1 MRRIWSNACPSGQTS
16 SCGFGK
22 ILTRE
27 LVQQYQ
33 QQLQDAYTAETPLCI
48 QGGGS
53 KAFYGRKIKAEILDV
68 SANAGVIS
76 YEPTELVITVRAGT
90 TISEINEVLA
100 KQNQMLAF
108 EPPCFATNATAGGM
122 VACGLSGPRRPYVGA
137 VRDFVLGLKCLNG
150 KAEILNFGG
159 QVMKNVAGYDV
170 SRLMTGAMGTL
181 GVLLEVSL
189 KVLPKPE
196 YELTLKGESD
206 VVTAI
211 QLMNKWAGQSIP
223 VSATSFHDSN
233 IYIRLSGHKSAV
245 LAASSQFSLSEYSDG
260 ENYWESLRE
269 HRDDFFRNDFFSD
282 DENLW
287 RISVPSTTEKL
298 NPHGQWLI
306 EWGGAQRW
314 LKTSES
320 IEQVRDAVSKAGGHA
335 TLFRGGDREGDIFQP
350 LSSGIEQLHIALKN
364 AFDPKRIL
372 NHGRLYREF

>member
-1 MRRIWSNACPSGQTS
+1 MTER
-16 SCGFGK
+16 
-22 ILTRE
+22 

-33 QQLQDAYTAETPLCI
+33 QQIQDAYTSEIPLYI

-53 KAFYGRKIKAEILDV
+53 KAFYGREIKAEILDV
-68 SANAGVIS
+68 SANSGVIS

-100 KQNQMLAF
+100 KHNQILAF
-108 EPPCFATNATAGGM
+108 EPPCFTTNATVGGM

-181 GVLLEVSL
+181 GVLLEISL
-189 KVLPKPE
+189 KVLPKPD

-206 VVTAI
+206 VSKAI
-211 QLMNKWAGQSIP
+211 ELMNKWAGQAVP
-223 VSATSFHDSN
+223 VSAASFHDGN
-233 IYIRLSGHKSAV
+233 MFIRLSGHKGAV
-245 LAASSQFSLSEYSDG
+245 LAASSQFSLSEYFDG

-269 HRDDFFRNDFFSD
+269 HRDDFFGDNLFSD
-282 DENLW
+282 GEHLW
-287 RISVPSTTEKL
+287 RLSVPSTTEEIDI
-298 NPHGQWLI
+298 HGQWLI

-314 LKTSES
+314 LKTSEP
-320 IEQVRDAVSKAGGHA
+320 IEQIRDVVAKVGGHA
-335 TLFRGGDREGDIFQP
+335 TLFRGGDRNGDIFHP
-350 LSSGIEQLHIALKN
+350 LSAGIEHLHVALKN
-364 AFDPKRIL
+364 AFDPMRIL
-372 NHGRLYREF
+372 NRGRLYKEF

>member
-1 MRRIWSNACPSGQTS
+1 MTE
-16 SCGFGK
+16 K
-22 ILTRE
+22 

-33 QQLQDAYTAETPLCI
+33 QQLQDAYTSEIPLCI
-48 QGGGS
+48 QGGRS
-53 KAFYGRKIKAEILDV
+53 KAFYGRKTKAGILDV
-68 SANAGVIS
+68 SANSGVIS

-90 TISEINEVLA
+90 TISEINEALA
-100 KQNQMLAF
+100 KHNQILAF
-108 EPPCFATNATAGGM
+108 EPPCFATGATAGGM

-181 GVLLEVSL
+181 GVLLEISL
-189 KVLPKPE
+189 KVLPKPD

-206 VVTAI
+206 VATAI

-223 VSATSFHDSN
+223 ISATSFQDDN
-233 IYIRLSGHKSAV
+233 IFIRLSGHKSAV
-245 LAASSQFSLSEYSDG
+245 LAASSQFSFSEYSDG

-269 HRDDFFRNDFFSD
+269 HRDDFFSD

-287 RISVPSTTEKL
+287 RLSVPSTTEKIDIQ
-298 NPHGQWLI
+298 GQWLI

-314 LKTSES
+314 LKTSEAV
-320 IEQVRDAVSKAGGHA
+320 EQVRRVVSKVGGHA

-350 LSSGIEQLHIALKN
+350 LSAGIEQLHVALKN

-372 NHGRLYREF
+372 NRGRLYKEF

>member
-1 MRRIWSNACPSGQTS
+1 MTG
-16 SCGFGK
+16 
-22 ILTRE
+22 E

-33 QQLQDAYTAETPLCI
+33 QQIQDAYSSEIPLCI

-68 SANAGVIS
+68 SANSGVIS
-76 YEPTELVITVRAGT
+76 YEPTELVITARTGT
-90 TISEINEVLA
+90 TILEINEVLA
-100 KQNQMLAF
+100 KHNQTLAF
-108 EPPCFATNATAGGM
+108 EPPCFAKSATLGGM
-122 VACGLSGPRRPYVGA
+122 VACGLSGPRRAYVGA
-137 VRDFVLGLKCLNG
+137 VRDFVLGLNCLNG

-196 YELTLKGESD
+196 YELTLMGESD
-206 VVTAI
+206 FNTAI
-211 QLMNKWAGQSIP
+211 KLMNGWAGRSIP
-223 VSATSFHDSN
+223 ISAASFYEEN
-233 IYIRLSGHKSAV
+233 IFVRLSGHKSAV
-245 LAASSQFSLSEYSDG
+245 LAAGNQLSLSEYSDG

-269 HRDDFFRNDFFSD
+269 QKHDFFSD

-287 RISVPSTTEKL
+287 RVSVPPTTGEI
-298 NPHGQWLI
+298 NIHGKWLI

-320 IEQVRDAVSKAGGHA
+320 IEQVRNMVSNAGGHA
-335 TLFRGGDREGDIFQP
+335 TLFRGGDRNGEIFQP
-350 LSSGIEQLHIALKN
+350 LSAGIEHLHVALKN

-372 NHGRLYREF
+372 NRGRLYKDF

>member
-1 MRRIWSNACPSGQTS
+1 MT
-16 SCGFGK
+16 GK
-22 ILTRE
+22 

-33 QQLQDAYTAETPLCI
+33 QLIQDAYTSETPLCI

-53 KAFYGRKIKAEILDV
+53 KTFYGRKIKDEILDV
-68 SANAGVIS
+68 SANSGVIS

-108 EPPCFATNATAGGM
+108 EPPCFATSATVGGM

-137 VRDFVLGLKCLNG
+137 VRDFVLGIKCLNG

-196 YELTLKGESD
+196 YELTLKGKSD
-206 VVTAI
+206 VATAI
-211 QLMNKWAGQSIP
+211 QLMNKWAGQSFP
-223 VSATSFHDSN
+223 VSATSFHDDN
-233 IYIRLSGHKSAV
+233 IFIRLSGHKSAV
-245 LAASSQFSLSEYSDG
+245 LAASSQFSLSEYADG

-269 HRDDFFRNDFFSD
+269 HKNHFFSD
-282 DENLW
+282 HENLW
-287 RISVPSTTEKL
+287 RLSVPSTTKEINL
-298 NPHGQWLI
+298 HGQWLI
-306 EWGGAQRW
+306 EWGGALRW

-320 IEQVRDAVSKAGGHA
+320 IEQIRNAANKIGGHA
-335 TLFRGGDREGDIFQP
+335 TLFSGGDRDGEIFQP
-350 LSSGIEQLHIALKN
+350 LSSGIEQLHVALKN

-372 NHGRLYREF
+372 NRGRLYKEF

>member
-1 MRRIWSNACPSGQTS
+1 MT
-16 SCGFGK
+16 GK
-22 ILTRE
+22 

-33 QQLQDAYTAETPLCI
+33 QQIQDAYTSETPLCI

-53 KAFYGRKIKAEILDV
+53 KVFYGRKIKAEILDV
-68 SANAGVIS
+68 SANTGVIS

-100 KQNQMLAF
+100 RRNQILAF
-108 EPPCFATNATAGGM
+108 EPPCFATSATAGGM

-206 VVTAI
+206 IKTAI
-211 QLMNKWAGQSIP
+211 KLMNKWAGQSIP
-223 VSATSFHDSN
+223 ISATSFQDDN
-233 IYIRLSGHKSAV
+233 IFIRLSGHKSAV
-245 LAASSQFSLSEYSDG
+245 IAAGSQFSLSEYSDG
-260 ENYWESLRE
+260 ENYWELLRE
-269 HRDDFFRNDFFSD
+269 QKNDYFSD
-282 DENLW
+282 YKYLW
-287 RISVPSTTEKL
+287 RLSVPSITRKINL
-298 NPHGQWLI
+298 HGQWLI

-314 LKTSES
+314 LKTSET
-320 IEQVRDAVSKAGGHA
+320 IEQVRNAVSKVGGHA
-335 TLFRGGDREGDIFQP
+335 TLFRGGDRKGDIFQP
-350 LSSGIEQLHIALKN
+350 LSAGIEQLHVALKN

-372 NHGRLYREF
+372 NRGRLYKEF

>member
-1 MRRIWSNACPSGQTS
+1 MTG
-16 SCGFGK
+16 
-22 ILTRE
+22 E

-33 QQLQDAYTAETPLCI
+33 QQIQDAYAAETPLCI

-181 GVLLEVSL
+181 GVLLEISL

-206 VVTAI
+206 VATAI

-223 VSATSFHDSN
+223 ISATSFHDGN

-245 LAASSQFSLSEYSDG
+245 HAASSQFSLSEYTDG

-269 HRDDFFRNDFFSD
+269 HRHDFFSD

-287 RISVPSTTEKL
+287 RLSVPSTTEKL
-298 NPHGQWLI
+298 NINGQWLV
-306 EWGGAQRW
+306 EWGGTLRW
-314 LKTSES
+314 LETSES
-320 IEQVRDAVSKAGGHA
+320 TEQIRNVVSKAGGHA
-335 TLFRGGDREGDIFQP
+335 TLFRGGDREGDVFQP
-350 LSSGIEQLHIALKN
+350 LSSGIEQLHVALKN

-372 NHGRLYREF
+372 NRGRLYKGF

>member
-1 MRRIWSNACPSGQTS
+1 
-16 SCGFGK
+16 
-22 ILTRE
+22 LTE
-27 LVQQYQ
+27 KLVQQYQ
-33 QQLQDAYTAETPLCI
+33 QQIQDAYTSETLLCI

-53 KAFYGRKIKAEILDV
+53 KAFYGRKTEGEILEV
-68 SANAGVIS
+68 SANSGVIS

-90 TISEINEVLA
+90 SVSEINEVLA
-100 KQNQMLAF
+100 KHNQILAF
-108 EPPCFATNATAGGM
+108 EPPCFATSATAGGM

-196 YELTLKGESD
+196 YEFTLKGESD
-206 VVTAI
+206 INTAI
-211 QLMNKWAGQSIP
+211 KLMNEWAGQSIP
-223 VSATSFHDSN
+223 ISATSFYNDN
-233 IYIRLSGHKSAV
+233 IFIRLSGHKSAV
-245 LAASSQFSLSEYSDG
+245 LAASSQFVLTEYSDG

-269 HRDDFFRNDFFSD
+269 QKNDFFSD
-282 DENLW
+282 YENLW
-287 RISVPSTTEKL
+287 RLSVPSTTEKINL
-298 NPHGQWLI
+298 HGQWLI

-314 LKTSES
+314 LKTSEP
-320 IEQVRDAVSKAGGHA
+320 IEQIRNAVNKVGGHA
-335 TLFRGGDREGDIFQP
+335 TLFRGGDRNGDIFQP
-350 LSSGIEQLHIALKN
+350 LSAGIEQLHVALKN

-372 NHGRLYREF
+372 NRGRLYREF

>member
-1 MRRIWSNACPSGQTS
+1 LT
-16 SCGFGK
+16 GK
-22 ILTRE
+22 LI
-27 LVQQYQ
+27 QQYQ
-33 QQLQDAYTAETPLCI
+33 QQIQDAYTSETPLCI

-53 KAFYGRKIKAEILDV
+53 KGFYGRITEGEILDV
-68 SANAGVIS
+68 SANSGVIS

-90 TISEINEVLA
+90 TILEINEALA
-100 KQNQMLAF
+100 KHNQILAF
-108 EPPCFATNATAGGM
+108 EPPCFATSATAGGM

-150 KAEILNFGG
+150 KAKKLKFGG

-196 YELTLKGESD
+196 YETTLKGESD
-206 VVTAI
+206 VATAI

-223 VSATSFHDSN
+223 VSAASFHNDN
-233 IYIRLSGHKSAV
+233 IFIRLSGHKSAV
-245 LAASSQFSLSEYSDG
+245 FAASRKFSLTEFSDG

-269 HRDDFFRNDFFSD
+269 HKVDFFSD

-287 RISVPSTTEKL
+287 RLSVPSATEKINL
-298 NPHGQWLI
+298 HGQWLI

-314 LKTSES
+314 LKTSAA
-320 IEQVRDAVSKAGGHA
+320 IEQVRNEVAKIGGHA
-335 TLFRGGDREGDIFQP
+335 TLFRGGDRKGDIFQP
-350 LSSGIEQLHIALKN
+350 LSAGIEQLHVALKN
-364 AFDPKRIL
+364 AFDPKKIL
-372 NHGRLYREF
+372 NRGRLYKDF

>member
-1 MRRIWSNACPSGQTS
+1 M
-16 SCGFGK
+16 
-22 ILTRE
+22 TRE

-364 AFDPKRIL
+364 AFDPKKIL
-372 NHGRLYREF
+372 NRGRLYKEF

>member
-1 MRRIWSNACPSGQTS
+1 LT
-16 SCGFGK
+16 GK
-22 ILTRE
+22 

-33 QQLQDAYTAETPLCI
+33 QQIQATYTSETPLCI

-53 KAFYGRKIKAEILDV
+53 KAFYGRKTEGKILDI
-68 SANAGVIS
+68 SANSGVIS
-76 YEPTELVITVRAGT
+76 YEPTELVITVRGGT

-100 KQNQMLAF
+100 RHNQILAF
-108 EPPCFATNATAGGM
+108 EPPCFATSATAGGM

-181 GVLLEVSL
+181 GLILEVSL

-206 VVTAI
+206 VATAI

-223 VSATSFHDSN
+223 ISATSFQDDN
-233 IYIRLSGHKSAV
+233 IFIRLSGHKSAV
-245 LAASSQFSLSEYSDG
+245 VAASSQFSLSEYSDG

-269 HRDDFFRNDFFSD
+269 HKNDFFSD
-282 DENLW
+282 KFYL
-287 RISVPSTTEKL
+287 
-298 NPHGQWLI
+298 
-306 EWGGAQRW
+306 
-314 LKTSES
+314 
-320 IEQVRDAVSKAGGHA
+320 
-335 TLFRGGDREGDIFQP
+335 
-350 LSSGIEQLHIALKN
+350 
-364 AFDPKRIL
+364 
-372 NHGRLYREF
+372 

>member
-1 MRRIWSNACPSGQTS
+1 MTE
-16 SCGFGK
+16 K
-22 ILTRE
+22 

-33 QQLQDAYTAETPLCI
+33 QQIQDAYTSETPLCI

-53 KAFYGRKIKAEILDV
+53 KAFYGRKIKAEIFDV
-68 SANAGVIS
+68 SASSGVIS
-76 YEPTELVITVRAGT
+76 YEPSELVITVRAGT
-90 TISEINEVLA
+90 TILEINEALA
-100 KQNQMLAF
+100 KHNQILAF
-108 EPPCFATNATAGGM
+108 EPPCFATSATAGGM

-137 VRDFVLGLKCLNG
+137 VRDFVLGVKCLNG

-206 VVTAI
+206 VATAI

-223 VSATSFHDSN
+223 ISATSFHDGN
-233 IYIRLSGHKSAV
+233 IFIRLSGHKSAV
-245 LAASSQFSLSEYSDG
+245 LAANSQFSLSEYSDG

-269 HRDDFFRNDFFSD
+269 HKVDFFSD
-282 DENLW
+282 IENLW
-287 RISVPSTTEKL
+287 RLSVPSTTEEL
-298 NPHGQWLI
+298 NLHGQWLI

-314 LKTSES
+314 LKTSEP
-320 IEQVRDAVSKAGGHA
+320 IEQIRNVVSKVGGHA
-335 TLFRGGDREGDIFQP
+335 TLFRGGDREGDIYHP
-350 LSSGIEQLHIALKN
+350 LSSGIEQLHVALKN

-372 NHGRLYREF
+372 NRGRLYKEF

>member
-1 MRRIWSNACPSGQTS
+1 LT
-16 SCGFGK
+16 GK
-22 ILTRE
+22 

-33 QQLQDAYTAETPLCI
+33 QQIQDAYTSETPLCI

-53 KAFYGRKIKAEILDV
+53 KAFYGRKTEGEILDV
-68 SANAGVIS
+68 SANSGVIS

-100 KQNQMLAF
+100 KHNQILAF
-108 EPPCFATNATAGGM
+108 EPPCFATSATAGGM

-206 VVTAI
+206 VATAI
-211 QLMNKWAGQSIP
+211 QLMNKWAGQSFP
-223 VSATSFHDSN
+223 VSATSFHDDN
-233 IYIRLSGHKSAV
+233 IFIRLSGHKSAV
-245 LAASSQFSLSEYSDG
+245 LAASSQFSLSEYADG

-269 HRDDFFRNDFFSD
+269 HKNDFFSD

-287 RISVPSTTEKL
+287 RLSVPSTTKEINL
-298 NPHGQWLI
+298 HGQWLI
-306 EWGGAQRW
+306 EWGGALRW
-314 LKTSES
+314 LKTSEA
-320 IEQVRDAVSKAGGHA
+320 IEQIRNAVNKIGGHA
-335 TLFRGGDREGDIFQP
+335 TLFRGWDRDGDIFQP
-350 LSSGIEQLHIALKN
+350 LSAGIEQLHVALKN

-372 NHGRLYREF
+372 NRGRLYKEF

>member
-1 MRRIWSNACPSGQTS
+1 MT
-16 SCGFGK
+16 GK
-22 ILTRE
+22 LI
-27 LVQQYQ
+27 QQYQ
-33 QQLQDAYTAETPLCI
+33 QQIQDAYTSETPLCI

-53 KAFYGRKIKAEILDV
+53 KGFYGRITEGEILDV
-68 SANAGVIS
+68 SANSGVIS

-90 TISEINEVLA
+90 TILEINEALA
-100 KQNQMLAF
+100 KHNQILAF
-108 EPPCFATNATAGGM
+108 EPPCFATSATAGGM

-150 KAEILNFGG
+150 KAEILKFGG

-196 YELTLKGESD
+196 YETTLKGESD
-206 VVTAI
+206 VATAI

-223 VSATSFHDSN
+223 VSAASFHNDN
-233 IYIRLSGHKSAV
+233 IFIRLSGHKSAV
-245 LAASSQFSLSEYSDG
+245 FAASRKFSLTEFSDG

-269 HRDDFFRNDFFSD
+269 HKNDFFSD
-282 DENLW
+282 YKNLW
-287 RISVPSTTEKL
+287 RLSVPSATEKINL
-298 NPHGQWLI
+298 QGQWLI

-314 LKTSES
+314 VKTSAA
-320 IEQVRDAVSKAGGHA
+320 IEQVHNEVAKVGGHA
-335 TLFRGGDREGDIFQP
+335 TLFRGGDRNGDIFQP
-350 LSSGIEQLHIALKN
+350 LSAGIEQLHVALKN

-372 NHGRLYREF
+372 NRGRLYKEF

>member
-1 MRRIWSNACPSGQTS
+1 
-16 SCGFGK
+16 
-22 ILTRE
+22 LTE
-27 LVQQYQ
+27 KLVQQYQ
-33 QQLQDAYTAETPLCI
+33 QQIQDAYTSEIPLCI

-53 KAFYGRKIKAEILDV
+53 KAFYGRKTKAEILDV
-68 SANAGVIS
+68 SANSGVIS

-90 TISEINEVLA
+90 TISEINEALA
-100 KQNQMLAF
+100 THNQILAF
-108 EPPCFATNATAGGM
+108 EPPCFATSATAGGM

-189 KVLPKPE
+189 KVLPKPD

-206 VVTAI
+206 VATAI
-211 QLMNKWAGQSIP
+211 QLMNEWAGQSIP
-223 VSATSFHDSN
+223 ISATSFDDDN
-233 IYIRLSGHKSAV
+233 IFIRLSGHKSAV
-245 LAASSQFSLSEYSDG
+245 LAASNQFSLSEYADG
-260 ENYWESLRE
+260 EKYWESLRE
-269 HRDDFFRNDFFSD
+269 HKSDFFSD
-282 DENLW
+282 RENLW
-287 RISVPSTTEKL
+287 RLSVPSTTEKIDL
-298 NPHGQWLI
+298 HGQWLI

-314 LKTSES
+314 LKTSAA
-320 IEQVRDAVSKAGGHA
+320 IEQVRSVVSKVGGHA

-350 LSSGIEQLHIALKN
+350 LSAGIEQLHVALKN

-372 NHGRLYREF
+372 NRGRLYKEF

>member
-1 MRRIWSNACPSGQTS
+1 
-16 SCGFGK
+16 
-22 ILTRE
+22 LTGE

-33 QQLQDAYTAETPLCI
+33 QHIQDAYVAETPLCI

-53 KAFYGRKIKAEILDV
+53 KAFYGRKIKGEILDV

-100 KQNQMLAF
+100 KEKQMLAF

-189 KVLPKPE
+189 KVLPEPE

-206 VVTAI
+206 LATAI
-211 QLMNKWAGQSIP
+211 QLMNKWAGQSVP
-223 VSATSFHDSN
+223 VSATSFHDGN

-245 LAASSQFSLSEYSDG
+245 LAAASQFPLSEYPDG
-260 ENYWESLRE
+260 ENYWQSLRE
-269 HRDDFFRNDFFSD
+269 HKDNYFADDFFSD
-282 DENLW
+282 SRNLW
-287 RISVPSTTEKL
+287 RLSVPSTTEEINL
-298 NPHGQWLI
+298 QGQWLI

-314 LKTSES
+314 LITSEPL
-320 IEQVRDAVSKAGGHA
+320 EQIRNVAGKAGGHA
-335 TLFRGGDREGDIFQP
+335 TLFRGGDRDGEIFQP
-350 LSSGIEQLHIALKN
+350 LSTGIEHLHVALKN

-372 NHGRLYREF
+372 NRGRLYKKF

>member
-1 MRRIWSNACPSGQTS
+1 MT
-16 SCGFGK
+16 GK
-22 ILTRE
+22 

-33 QQLQDAYTAETPLCI
+33 QQIHDAYTSETPLCI

-53 KAFYGRKIKAEILDV
+53 KVFYGRKIKAEILDV
-68 SANAGVIS
+68 SANTGVIS

-100 KQNQMLAF
+100 THNQILAF
-108 EPPCFATNATAGGM
+108 EPPCFATSATAGGM

-206 VVTAI
+206 IKTAI
-211 QLMNKWAGQSIP
+211 KLMNKWAGQSIP
-223 VSATSFHDSN
+223 ISATSFQDNN
-233 IYIRLSGHKSAV
+233 IFIRLSGHKSAV
-245 LAASSQFSLSEYSDG
+245 IAAGSQFSLSEYSDG
-260 ENYWESLRE
+260 ENYWELLRE
-269 HRDDFFRNDFFSD
+269 QKNDYFSD
-282 DENLW
+282 YKYLW
-287 RISVPSTTEKL
+287 RLSVPSTTRKINL
-298 NPHGQWLI
+298 HGQWLI

-314 LKTSES
+314 LKTSEA
-320 IEQVRDAVSKAGGHA
+320 IEQVHNAASKVGGHA
-335 TLFRGGDREGDIFQP
+335 TLFRGGDRNGDIFQP
-350 LSSGIEQLHIALKN
+350 LSTGIEQLHVALKN
-364 AFDPKRIL
+364 AFDPKRVL
-372 NHGRLYREF
+372 NRGRLYKEF